1 MIVMGIFANEV
12 VAMDTR
18 TKALILTPGI
28 IAGGAQYITDTY
40 LNTPTPDVS
49 EKILRAGVVGV
60 GTSGVG
66 LMINKRLERR
76 KKQLV
81 LNVDKTKEGQT
92 KMATTKY
99 FDNTGLQE
107 FVKRAAAVMG
117 DEAYVVPTKYAY
129 DAYQVYNELPEEGR
143 EGLTVSLYNQV
154 KPGMD
159 KVAMKLVAANVYV
172 DGGSEKL
179 ASTLK
184 TVGKKVGKAA
194 LTGLSVYDTASTV
207 KGVVDSTRDTLNRA
221 ENADNKQRNSY
232 STGFAR

>member
-1 MIVMGIFANEV
+1 MDNE
-12 VAMDTR
+12 
-18 TKALILTPGI
+18 TKALILAPGI
-28 IAGGAQYITDTY
+28 IAGGAQYIADTY
-40 LNTPTPDVS
+40 LDDPVPSAS
-49 EKILRAGVVGV
+49 EKLLRAGVMGTGV
-60 GTSGVG
+60 SGVG
-66 LMINKRLERR
+66 LLINKHMERR
-76 KKQLV
+76 KKQLGI
-81 LNVDKTKEGQT
+81 DAEYRKEGQT